1 MGWYTKEVIVIYV
14 ECERYGEKECQ
25 VDDNRKQGVIRDRQR
40 WCECQKK
47 KKEEAV
53 QPGETNVQQSSAQS
67 GEPENIAKEG
77 GS

>member
-1 MGWYTKEVIVIYV
+1 VIVIYV

-47 KKEEAV
+47 KGEEAV
-53 QPGETNVQQSSAQS
+53 QPGETNVQQSGAQS
-67 GEPENIAKEG
+67 GEPESIAKEG